1 MSGIWTFSP
10 FSETMQAVLYDALL
24 FKKKKKT
31 KSKRKTAHVYGVCE
45 RLGMVFVIDFDLGHI
60 YNSNIIDL
68 I

>member
-1 MSGIWTFSP
+1 MLSYS
-10 FSETMQAVLYDALL
+10 
-24 FKKKKKT
+24 KKKKKNF

-60 YNSNIIDL
+60 YNSNITDL